1 VNAVGTVPDRWH
13 RTSPLLFPLRR
24 SVLGVPGNGSPLP
37 EGEAGVLLALWSP
50 KGGAGTS
57 VVAAALAL
65 VAAGGVPT
73 RLADLGGDQAAILG
87 LPAGASPEAEPSAPA
102 TGCDGLAGWLSFGPS
117 APTEWLDSMVLPVVP
132 GLGLL
137 PRGSGSVDTAASEA
151 GAALA
156 VALRDPGSTVVD
168 AGRAASPAVHAVV
181 EVADAAV
188 MVIRPC
194 YLALRR
200 AVGHPGLER
209 SAAVVLVEEA
219 GRALDA
225 GDVAAVLN
233 RPVVGRFPVR
243 AEVARAVDAGVLRDR
258 LPAVLAAPARA
269 VLEAIT
275 AGLGGRWA
283 A

>member
-1 VNAVGTVPDRWH
+1 
-13 RTSPLLFPLRR
+13 
-24 SVLGVPGNGSPLP
+24 
-37 EGEAGVLLALWSP
+37 VLLALWSP
-50 KGGAGTS
+50 KGGSGTS

-65 VAAGGVPT
+65 VSAGGPAT
-73 RLADLGGDQAAILG
+73 RLADLGGDQPAILG
-87 LPAGASPEAEPSAPA
+87 LSGVSSPPEAGPSPPPAGR
-102 TGCDGLAGWLSFGPS
+102 DGLAGWLSFGPS
-117 APTEWLDSMVLPVVP
+117 APTEWLDSVALPVVP

-137 PRGSGSVDTAASEA
+137 PRGSGSGGTAASEA

-156 VALRDPGSTVVD
+156 VALRDPGLTVVD
-168 AGRAASPAVHAVV
+168 AGRAAGAAPCAVV
-181 EVADAAV
+181 DVADVAL

-209 SAAVVLVEEA
+209 SAGVILVEEA

-233 RPVVGRFPVR
+233 RPVVGRFAVR
-243 AEVARAVDAGVLRDR
+243 AEIARAVDAGVLRDR
-258 LPAVLAAPARA
+258 LPAALAAPAGA
-269 VLEAIT
+269 VLAAIGD
-275 AGLGGRWA
+275 GLGGRWA